1 MSLTTGDRLDI
12 LDVISRADWAASR
25 RDAAAYADLF
35 TDDAVLDGA
44 QGHHEG
50 NDALR
55 ASVGPIWAA
64 EGPASLH
71 LTLNPVIEAQG
82 SDDGHAVTRSILLI
96 INPGPPPAVRTTAVI
111 TQALRRTGG
120 SWRISRRTVAVPPE
134 GL

>member
-1 MSLTTGDRLDI
+1 MTLSTADRLEI

-35 TDDAVLDGA
+35 TDDVVLDGA
-44 QGHHEG
+44 QGRHAG
-50 NDALR
+50 QDALR

-71 LTLNPVIEAQG
+71 LTLNPIIEAG
-82 SDDGHAVTRSILLI
+82 ETTDGHAVTRSILLI
-96 INPGPPPAVRTTAVI
+96 IDPVPRPTIRTAAVI
-111 TQALRRTGG
+111 TQTLRRAGG
-120 SWRISRRTVAVPPE
+120 SWRISRRTVATAPD